1 MADIQLPG
9 KSLIQAFQSGGEIS
23 MAAAAAPY
31 NAAQQVGETI
41 QGLGEKGM
49 AVIVQ
54 HQRVDNL
61 RQANELELKANDL
74 YSQ

>member
-54 HQRVDNL
+54 HQRVDN
-61 RQANELELKANDL
+61 RSEEHTSELQSPA
-74 YSQ
+74 